1 MKVLGKIGWLE
12 LAYQQEKESDR
23 DGSTYWSERY
33 NIFIESGDDVHMC
46 DSGFLHCQGKDG
58 GRAILARRGI
68 VEGAIGEAL
77 IHCSFR
83 DYQGKKYR
91 DIELKEF
98 KNLSQQKPAT
108 EPQSPQADKPAAG
121 GATEQPK
128 EEKPAE
134 STQVPAEPEPQP
146 EEGKTSDLPF

>member
-12 LAYQQEKESDR
+12 VAYQQEKESDR

-108 EPQSPQADKPAAG
+108 EPQSPQADKPAEVA
-121 GATEQPK
+121 EQFAK
-128 EEKPAE
+128 EPEKPETA
-134 STQVPAEPEPQP
+134 
-146 EEGKTSDLPF
+146 EEGKASDLPF